1 MKVPARSLMVPARV
15 LDGCGLDPVYYIPS
29 RNTGRGVYGYGELKD
44 EKSGGEGKPT
54 STRLLIQ

>member
-1 MKVPARSLMVPARV
+1 MVPARV

-29 RNTGRGVYGYGELKD
+29 RNTGRGVYGYGKPKD

-54 STRLLIQ
+54 STHLVYPVRCGV